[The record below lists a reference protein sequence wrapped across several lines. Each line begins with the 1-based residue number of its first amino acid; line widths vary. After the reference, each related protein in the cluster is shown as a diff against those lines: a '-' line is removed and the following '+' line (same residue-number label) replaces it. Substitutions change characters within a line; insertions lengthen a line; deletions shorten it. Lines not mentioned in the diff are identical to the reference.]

1 LHYRLARVARAPEF
15 SPVISP
21 GAVITSVL
29 PVYLIIL
36 AGAILRKTNIL
47 NRAYDDGVMRM
58 VYNVL
63 LPCLILDKILGY
75 EVLRSA
81 RTVSWGMGLGFSL
94 ALSGVAIGWIVG
106 RIVGLE
112 RGTGRRTFAL
122 SAGFQNF
129 GFTAIPV
136 VDILW
141 GGGALAMLFV
151 HNIGV
156 EVAIWTVGVMIM
168 SGDRGIQWRRLVNGP
183 VIAVSIGM
191 LCVAV
196 GIDDQIQGPFRTGM
210 SMLGQAAF
218 PLAILITGAS
228 MMDLAHTE
236 RPSLK
241 MIAGSVLVR
250 LVLTPILILTAA
262 KYLPI
267 ADELRKV
274 LVVQAAMPAAMSTVL
289 LARLYGGRPAIAV
302 QVIIATTIVSLG
314 TLPWIIT
321 WGTQWIGLKP

>member
-1 LHYRLARVARAPEF
+1 
-15 SPVISP
+15 VISP

-29 PVYLIIL
+29 PVYLIIM
-36 AGAILRKTNIL
+36 AGAILRRTNIL

-75 EVLRSA
+75 EILRSGKA
-81 RTVSWGMGLGFSL
+81 VAWGMGLGFGL
-94 ALSGVAIGWIVG
+94 ALTGVLIGWLVG
-106 RIVGLE
+106 RIIGLE
-112 RGTGRRTFAL
+112 NGTGRRTFAL

-141 GGGALAMLFV
+141 GGGALAILFV

-183 VIAVSIGM
+183 VISVAIGM
-191 LCVAV
+191 LCVALR
-196 GIDDQIQGPFRTGM
+196 IDDQIQGPFRVGM

-228 MMDLAHTE
+228 MMDLTHTE
-236 RPSLK
+236 RPSFK

-250 LVLTPILILTAA
+250 LVLTPMVILTAA

>member
-1 LHYRLARVARAPEF
+1 M
-15 SPVISP
+15 ISP